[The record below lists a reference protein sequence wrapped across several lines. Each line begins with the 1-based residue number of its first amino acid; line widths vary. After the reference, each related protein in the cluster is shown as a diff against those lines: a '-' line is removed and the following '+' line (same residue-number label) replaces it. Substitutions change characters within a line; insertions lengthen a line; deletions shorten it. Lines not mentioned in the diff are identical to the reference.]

1 MYLAASIVTDLRGIV
16 GKRYACDG
24 LRAPKV
30 YTSGFRYGGGA
41 VSAVVRPGSLL
52 EMWEVVKY
60 CVAGDII
67 IIPQAANTGLTGG
80 STPFGYDYDRPV
92 VIINTMRIRG
102 IHMLQGGKQVVCL
115 AGATLHDLEAR
126 LAAVGREPHSV
137 IGSSCIGA
145 SVVGGI
151 CNNSGGS
158 LVKRGPAYTELALFA
173 QVDKFGSLKLYNHLG
188 IDLGNSPEQILTNL
202 EIGRFSTIKA
212 DSEVGRAS
220 DHEYARHVRDVNAS
234 SPSRFNADPRRL
246 FQASGSAGKLIVF
259 AVRLDTFSKELAPSV
274 FYIGSNNPGALSDFR
289 RRALESDLDLPIA
302 VEYMHREAFDIARQY
317 GKDVFLA
324 IRHFGTH
331 CMPTLFGVAS
341 KFDSVVARLGLGKA
355 ICSAVIL
362 QLAAKLAPEHLP
374 RRMLDFRDRYEH
386 YLIVRVAGAVKHRYQ
401 DLIAQSFPAPN
412 SDFFE
417 CTQQEGEKAFLHRF
431 VTAGAAIRYKHVNSD
446 VEDVISL
453 DIALPRN
460 ASIWLENLP
469 DDLYDKIDA
478 KIYYAHFFCFVFHQ
492 DYVLKR
498 GVNASEFKNRVLET
512 LDMRGAEYPA
522 EHNVGHLYKA
532 KSHLSRFYQD
542 IDPCNQFNP
551 GIGGTTKCKCWRGI
565 NYKSNM

>member
-1 MYLAASIVTDLRGIV
+1 MHVAASIVAELGVIV
-16 GKRYACDG
+16 GKRYVFNGSEA
-24 LRAPKV
+24 ASV
-30 YTSGFRYGGGA
+30 YTSGFRFGGGS

-60 CVAGDII
+60 CVASDII
-67 IIPQAANTGLTGG
+67 VIPQAANTGLTGG

-92 VIINTMRIRG
+92 VILNTMRIRG
-102 IHMLQGGKQVVCL
+102 IHMLHGGKQVVCL

-158 LVKRGPAYTELALFA
+158 LIRRGPAYTELALFA
-173 QVDKFGSLKLYNHLG
+173 QVDECGSLKLYNHLG
-188 IDLGNSPEQILTNL
+188 IDLGESPDQILANL
-202 EIGRFSTIKA
+202 ELGRFSAVKV
-212 DSEVGRAS
+212 DSEIGNAS

-246 FQASGSAGKLIVF
+246 YQASGSAGKLIVF
-259 AVRLDTFSKELAPSV
+259 AVRLDTFSKESSTSV
-274 FYIGSNNPGALSDFR
+274 FYIGSNSPGALSNFR
-289 RRALESDLDLPIA
+289 RCALESDIDLPIA
-302 VEYMHREAFDIARQY
+302 VEYMHREAFDIAREY
-317 GKDVFLA
+317 GKDVFLVV
-324 IRHFGTH
+324 RHFGTR
-331 CMPTLFGVAS
+331 CMPTLFSWAS
-341 KFDSVVARLGLGKA
+341 KFDSALARLGLGRA
-355 ICSAVIL
+355 ISSAAIL
-362 QLAAKLAPEHLP
+362 QLAARLAPEHLP
-374 RRMLDFRDRYEH
+374 RRMLDYRDKYEH
-386 YLIVRVAGAVKHRYQ
+386 HLIVRVPGPLKHQYR
-401 DLIAQSFPAPN
+401 DLIAQSFSSPN

-431 VTAGAAIRYKHVNSD
+431 VTAGAAIRCRQLNID

-460 ASIWLENLP
+460 ASVWLENLP
-469 DDLYDKIDA
+469 DDLHDQIHA

-498 GVNASEFKNRVLET
+498 GVNANEFKNRVLEL
-512 LDMRGAEYPA
+512 LDVRGAEYPA

-532 KSHLSRFYQD
+532 KSHLSRFYKD

-551 GIGGTTKCKCWRGI
+551 GIGGNSKCKCWREI
-565 NYKSNM
+565 NYKSQM